1 MREWPAVA
9 GEREVRMMGAPRSLL
24 AVPASNRKMVEK
36 ALASEADAVFLDLED
51 AVAPERKAGARDD
64 VARAMRELDWG
75 GRPTLFRVNA
85 LDTRWFYRDVVEV
98 VEAAGDAL
106 DAVLVPKV
114 NRPEDLHAV
123 AILLAGIELEKDLR
137 PGKIAL
143 EAQIETAEGLT
154 NIDAVARST
163 GRLGALHFGPGDFA
177 ASAGMPQTSL
187 GTADEWDEAYPGHRF
202 GYAMQRIVVA
212 ARAAGL
218 GAVDGPVADHRDE
231 EGLRAA
237 CHLARALG
245 FDGKWCIHPAQVPI
259 VNEVFSPT
267 EGELSWAKKVVE
279 AYERAN
285 AAGSGAVS
293 VDGQMVDAASIK
305 MARNTLDLAGPKGR

>member
-1 MREWPAVA
+1 
-9 GEREVRMMGAPRSLL
+9 MGAARSLL
-24 AVPASNRKMVEK
+24 AVPASNRRMVEK
-36 ALASEADAVFLDLED
+36 ALGSNADAVFLDLED
-51 AVAPERKAGARDD
+51 AVAPDRKAGARED
-64 VARAMRELDWG
+64 VARVLSELDWG
-75 GRPTLFRVNA
+75 GRPTLFRINA

-106 DAVLVPKV
+106 DAILVPKV

-123 AILLAGIELEKDLR
+123 AVLLSGIELEKELP

-143 EAQIETAEGLT
+143 EAQVETAEGLT
-154 NIDAVARST
+154 NIGAVARST
-163 GRLGALHFGPGDFA
+163 DRLGALHFGPGDFA
-177 ASAGMPQTSL
+177 ASLGMPQTSL
-187 GTADEWDEAYPGHRF
+187 GTTDEWDEAYPGHRF

-218 GAVDGPVADHRDE
+218 RAVDGPVADHRDE

-237 CHLARALG
+237 CLLARALG

-267 EGELSWAKKVVE
+267 EDEVTWAKKVVE
-279 AYERAN
+279 AYEEAN

-305 MARNTLDLAGPKGR
+305 VARNTLDPARSEGG

>member
-1 MREWPAVA
+1 
-9 GEREVRMMGAPRSLL
+9 MGAARSLL
-24 AVPASNRKMVEK
+24 AVPASNRKMVGK

-51 AVAPERKAGARDD
+51 AVAPESKEGARGD
-64 VARAMRELDWG
+64 VAWALGELDWG
-75 GRPTLFRVNA
+75 VRPKLFRVNA

-98 VEAAGDAL
+98 VEAAGERL

-123 AILLAGIELEKDLR
+123 AVLLDGIELDRELP

-154 NIDAVARST
+154 NIDAIARST

-177 ASAGMPQTSL
+177 ASLGMPQTSL
-187 GTADEWDEAYPGHRF
+187 GTRDEWDEAYPGHRF
-202 GYAMQRIVVA
+202 GYVMQRIVVA

-218 GAVDGPVADHRDE
+218 RAVDGPVADHRDE
-231 EGLRAA
+231 EGLRSA
-237 CHLARALG
+237 CRLARALG

-267 EGELSWAKKVVE
+267 EGERVWAKKVLE

-293 VDGQMVDAASIK
+293 VDGQMVDAASIR
-305 MARNTLDLAGPKGR
+305 MARNTLELAGPEGE

>member
-1 MREWPAVA
+1 
-9 GEREVRMMGAPRSLL
+9 
-24 AVPASNRKMVEK
+24 
-36 ALASEADAVFLDLED
+36 
-51 AVAPERKAGARDD
+51 
-64 VARAMRELDWG
+64 
-75 GRPTLFRVNA
+75 
-85 LDTRWFYRDVVEV
+85 
-98 VEAAGDAL
+98 
-106 DAVLVPKV
+106 
-114 NRPEDLHAV
+114 
-123 AILLAGIELEKDLR
+123 
-137 PGKIAL
+137 
-143 EAQIETAEGLT
+143 
-154 NIDAVARST
+154 
-163 GRLGALHFGPGDFA
+163 
-177 ASAGMPQTSL
+177 MPQTSL
-187 GTADEWDEAYPGHRF
+187 GTPDEWDEAYPGHRF

-218 GAVDGPVADHRDE
+218 RAVDGPVADHRDE
-231 EGLRAA
+231 NGLRVA
-237 CHLARALG
+237 CRLARALG